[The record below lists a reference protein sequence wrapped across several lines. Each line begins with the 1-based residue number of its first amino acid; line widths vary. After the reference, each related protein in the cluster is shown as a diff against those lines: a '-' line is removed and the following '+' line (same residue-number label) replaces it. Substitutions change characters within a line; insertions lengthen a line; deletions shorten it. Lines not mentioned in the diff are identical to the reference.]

1 MTDKKD
7 AYYFKHD
14 SNAKD
19 DPKCVLLIE
28 TLQLEGYG
36 IFWVLIETLR
46 DQPEYKYPLA
56 LLPAIARRYN
66 STIEKVKA
74 VVFNFGLFEVEND
87 DFFYSNSLKH
97 RMIAWDEHKQ
107 KYIEAGKASGR
118 ARKQKA
124 IERRSNIAQ
133 TSLELLD
140 KNKLEENKKDT
151 TTVDK
156 STDYIYFNLFELWN
170 NTKGLRHSKL
180 SMFPECVKSKH
191 KRRIDLMG
199 IPETKKAIENYCI
212 VINSDEYYFNY
223 VWPFWDFI
231 WRGLDK
237 FIDEAKP
244 FDNFKRSTQFSNT
257 EGDFDDIIKGMY
269 RGER

>member
-1 MTDKKD
+1 MKD

-46 DQPEYKYPLA
+46 DQPGYKYPIA

-74 VVFNFGLFEVEND
+74 VVYNFGLFEVD
-87 DFFYSNSLKH
+87 DDNFFYSDSLNR
-97 RMIAWDEHKQ
+97 RMIAWDENKQ
-107 KYIEAGKASGR
+107 KYIKAGKASGR

-124 IERRSNIAQ
+124 IEHQSNDVQ

-140 KNKLEENKKDT
+140 KNTLDKNKKD
-151 TTVDK
+151 
-156 STDYIYFNLFELWN
+156 
-170 NTKGLRHSKL
+170 NTKSPARTTFRPPAVLDVTKYCDERKNGID
-180 SMFPECVKSKH
+180 PEHFVDHYISNGWMVGKNKMKDWKGCVRTWEKNSFKN
-191 KRRIDLMG
+191 G
-199 IPETKKAIENYCI
+199 TK
-212 VINSDEYYFNY
+212 
-223 VWPFWDFI
+223 
-231 WRGLDK
+231 
-237 FIDEAKP
+237 
-244 FDNFKRSTQFSNT
+244 NT
-257 EGDFDDIIKGMY
+257 ELPDCGPQESTVPKWIKEEGVTF
-269 RGER
+269 E